1 MSISGPN
8 KLTGFINSIL
18 EFSKATEQWEIRRIF
33 NDTLLAYTNETSD
46 FPEGMHPWYFDS
58 NCKDEG
64 SPWRMLKIHRHVN
77 LPGHFCCDDGHCIK
91 SDLACDSVPQCKD
104 NSDEDKTKCSLS
116 RFFYSYFIYNENH
129 FVSNVFSKM
138 IKHAY
143 PLMFNVQISFCISFS
158 NAKEKLQKRK
168 SCGKSNRYNT

>member
-1 MSISGPN
+1 MDNFFTFSFTLYFSFTVFYSEVFKLKTHFVSHLSISGQN

-91 SDLACDSVPQCKD
+91 SDLACDSVPHCKD
-104 NSDEDKTKCSLS
+104 NSDEDKTKCSNHLVLPLS
-116 RFFYSYFIYNENH
+116 N
-129 FVSNVFSKM
+129 
-138 IKHAY
+138 
-143 PLMFNVQISFCISFS
+143 FS
-158 NAKEKLQKRK
+158 NLFPED
-168 SCGKSNRYNT
+168 